1 MSTLL
6 KAKIHISRTAALPL
20 AAAALL
26 GVAPADGGA
35 QPTGTAPPI
44 EVRTGPH
51 WLPATALSTSRSFAC
66 VGHAI
71 SVELSYRTTAAG
83 VRLEMQ
89 MLTVD
94 GRTVAREWL
103 AEVNSL
109 LDSFASPPEVTP
121 ECGRGGIRIAL
132 AGTNDQVLRSA
143 VRFRRP
149 EHVR

>member
-1 MSTLL
+1 MIHSRRTATLL
-6 KAKIHISRTAALPL
+6 L

-26 GVAPADGGA
+26 GAAPADGGA

-51 WLPATALSTSRSFAC
+51 WLPAIALSTSRSFAC

-71 SVELSYRTTAAG
+71 SFELSYRMTAAG
-83 VRLEMQ
+83 MRLEMRR
-89 MLTVD
+89 LTVD
-94 GRTVAREWL
+94 GRSVAREWL
-103 AEVNSL
+103 GEVNSL

-132 AGTNDQVLRSA
+132 AGTNGDVVLRTGRVPSEQA
-143 VRFRRP
+143 R
-149 EHVR
+149 

>member
-1 MSTLL
+1 M
-6 KAKIHISRTAALPL
+6 IHNSRTATLPL
-20 AAAALL
+20 AAAVLL
-26 GVAPADGGA
+26 GAAPADGGA
-35 QPTGTAPPI
+35 QPNGTAPPI

-71 SVELSYRTTAAG
+71 SFELSYRTTAAG
-83 VRLEMQ
+83 RRLEMQ
-89 MLTVD
+89 RLTVD

-103 AEVNSL
+103 GEVNAL

-132 AGTNDQVLRSA
+132 AATNGEVVLRTGRVPSEQA
-143 VRFRRP
+143 R
-149 EHVR
+149 